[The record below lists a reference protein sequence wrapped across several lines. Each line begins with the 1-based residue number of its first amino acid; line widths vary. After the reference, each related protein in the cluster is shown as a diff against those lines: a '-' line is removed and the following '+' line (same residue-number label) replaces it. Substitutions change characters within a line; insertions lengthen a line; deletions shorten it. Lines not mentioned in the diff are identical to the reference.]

1 MVGCEKL
8 RLANRLFLRG
18 FTVADEER
26 GQKLEEVNR
35 ALESRLVDLERR
47 LMAEREKV
55 LAAEAQSKG
64 EQAATANVENALK
77 DMQDKLRRDKREQ
90 ELEAGRQAAEAKAR
104 DLERRLAEERDM
116 WVTMLKE
123 RMAQGGDTKPLL
135 QEIAA
140 LKAELAQ
147 RDERLSSFKD
157 QAAKGGGDQK
167 MLQKEISSLN
177 ELLARQQSVTA
188 AREDEIKLLR
198 RGLAAKDADLLRQN
212 EELTLRMT
220 SFQQALTEKEVEV
233 DELRRQM
240 DAVHQE
246 VAQARQ
252 GGTAPAA
259 DVERDRIVFLKRLQE
274 QKKFQDMLNSRVQE
288 LEKEVGKRDAMIQ
301 AVRAE
306 NEELQKKMTEMT
318 AAKDAE
324 TRLMR
329 ENLQRL
335 GRQNKEL
342 LTKLQSAA
350 ESVPGPALRAPEPG
364 SVSVELQG
372 MMSSLEDAL
381 LNRDRMLE
389 DQQKSLTEKKGLIEG
404 LFGDLKS
411 LDDQAVALLEE
422 KTRQTDQMNEKIA
435 SLFAENDRLRRTLE
449 SRDASAGPPP
459 APPPPS

>member
-1 MVGCEKL
+1 M
-8 RLANRLFLRG
+8 
-18 FTVADEER
+18 ADEER

-77 DMQDKLRRDKREQ
+77 EMQDKLRRDKHEQ
-90 ELEAGRQAAEAKAR
+90 ELAAGRQAAEDKVR
-104 DLERRLAEERDM
+104 EMERRLAEERDM

-123 RMAQGGDTKPLL
+123 HMAKGGDTKPLL

-140 LKAELAQ
+140 LKTELAQ
-147 RDERLSSFKD
+147 RDERISSFKD
-157 QAAKGGGDQK
+157 QTAKGGGDQK

-198 RGLAAKDADLLRQN
+198 QGLAAKDVDLSRQY

-233 DELRRQM
+233 EELRRQ
-240 DAVHQE
+240 AEAAHLE
-246 VAQARQ
+246 VAQVRQ
-252 GGTAPAA
+252 AGKAVPA
-259 DVERDRIVFLKRLQE
+259 DLERDRVVFQKRLQE
-274 QKKFQDMLNSRVQE
+274 QKKFQDLLTSRVQE

-301 AVRAE
+301 SVRAE
-306 NEELQKKMTEMT
+306 NEEIQKKMTAMT

-324 TRLMR
+324 TRLMK

-350 ESVPGPALRAPEPG
+350 ESVPGPALRAPESG
-364 SVSVELQG
+364 SASVELQG
-372 MMSSLEDAL
+372 MLSNLEDAL
-381 LNRDRMLE
+381 SNRDKMLE
-389 DQQKSLTEKKGLIEG
+389 DQQKSLAEKKGLIEG

-422 KTRQTDQMNEKIA
+422 KSRQTDQMNEKIA
-435 SLFAENDRLRRTLE
+435 SLFAENDRLRRMLE

-459 APPPPS
+459 ST